1 MSKILIT
8 GGSGLV
14 GKALTDKLIK
24 KGYQVNWLSRNN
36 KKSSKANVYQW
47 NTKENFID
55 EQAFEGVS
63 CVIHLAGANIFRKR
77 WTDAYKKKIADSR
90 IKTAQLL
97 YDYVKKHNIPLKT
110 FISSSAIGYYGTF
123 TSEQILTEESPQG
136 NDFLAQVCIEWE
148 RKAQQFEILNI
159 RHVCVRTG
167 VVLSKYE
174 GAFPPIKKAISNYI
188 GTPLGTGNQYMP
200 WIHIED
206 LTNIYLKA
214 VEDNTM
220 QGAYN
225 ATAPEQLTN
234 KQVIQQIANLLSKPL
249 WLPNIPNYVLKTLL
263 GDKASLLLEGTRI
276 VPERIKRHDFS
287 FNFPNLKKAIQNI
300 LYE

>member
-63 CVIHLAGANIFRKR
+63 CIIHLAGANIFRKR

-167 VVLSKYE
+167 VVLSKYG

-225 ATAPEQLTN
+225 ATSSSPTTNEQLT
-234 KQVIQQIANLLSKPL
+234 VQIAKAIRMPLLFPKVP
-249 WLPNIPNYVLKTLL
+249 TLL
-263 GDKASLLLEGTRI
+263 LKLLLGERAILLLEGTHVQPQRI
-276 VPERIKRHDFS
+276 QQKKISFS
-287 FNFPNLKKAIQNI
+287 FSKLEDAIGNI
-300 LYE
+300 LE